1 MKLFVFLSA
10 LFVLLLSS
18 CGSRDASL
26 PSDPGEAAIHYVRC
40 LADGRYDEYIRGM
53 VSCDSATEAYKKQM
67 LVLYKQMVVAK
78 KKEFGTLKS
87 LRHLRSDISGD
98 SSALV
103 YLQLVYANDSTEDV
117 MLPLVCLDGQWR
129 MR

>member
-10 LFVLLLSS
+10 LSVLLMPS

-26 PSDPGEAAIHYVRC
+26 PSDPGGAAIHYVRC

-53 VSCDSATEAYKKQM
+53 ASCDSATEAYKKQM

-78 KKEFGTLKS
+78 KKEFGSLKS

-98 SSALV
+98 SLALV

-117 MLPLVCLDGQWR
+117 MLPLMCIDGQWR